1 MNQQYLTD
9 ALGNRVGVVLALD
22 EYERLLEAAEDLA
35 DIQAYD
41 DAIVSKDDVIP
52 LTQAIAEIKQA
63 RSSSL

>member
-41 DAIVSKDDVIP
+41 DAIP
-52 LTQAIAEIKQA
+52 LAQAIAETYAQ
-63 RSSSL
+63 